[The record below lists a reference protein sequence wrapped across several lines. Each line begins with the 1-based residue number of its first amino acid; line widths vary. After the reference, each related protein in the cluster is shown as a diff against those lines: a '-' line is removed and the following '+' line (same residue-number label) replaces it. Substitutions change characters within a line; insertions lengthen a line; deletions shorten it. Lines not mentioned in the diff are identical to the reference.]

1 MKRSSDKTGSS
12 LPSRQLRGSDALM
25 LRAAATRDRDL
36 HTVLRLAARRRLARV
51 DDVPAAP
58 AAASVPAPAQTA
70 TPTRTTSPAAG
81 APTLLKRIDVTD
93 NLLRLEV
100 SRPPGFDYTPG
111 QHVKLGMRG
120 VLRNYSLVS
129 APHQAH
135 LEFFVELFPGGR
147 LSRHLRAATPG
158 TAMSLGKRAKG
169 RLAVDARYSNQLLV
183 GTVTGIAPYVS
194 FVRHHLAHGTVAHGR
209 RRFII
214 LHGASYASELG
225 YADELAELA
234 RQHPETVVYAATVSR
249 SQSPENA
256 GWGGAHGR
264 VEDHL
269 AGLISRLGLTP
280 ADTAAFACG
289 NPGMVR
295 NVAQDCRRR
304 GFDTYTEAFD

>member
-1 MKRSSDKTGSS
+1 MKRPSDKAADS
-12 LPSRQLRGSDALM
+12 LPGRQLRASAALVR
-25 LRAAATRDRDL
+25 RAAATRDRDL
-36 HTVLRLAARRRLARV
+36 HAVLRLAARRRLARAG
-51 DDVPAAP
+51 DVPPALAAGPMP
-58 AAASVPAPAQTA
+58 AARPAPA
-70 TPTRTTSPAAG
+70 RTSSAAAG
-81 APTLLKRIDVTD
+81 SPTLLQRIDVTD
-93 NLLRLEV
+93 DLLRLEV

-111 QHVKLGMRG
+111 QHVKLGMHG
-120 VLRNYSLVS
+120 VMRTYSLVS

-135 LEFFVELFPGGR
+135 LEFFIELFAGGR
-147 LSRHLRAATPG
+147 LSQHLRTATAG
-158 TAMSLGKRAKG
+158 TAMALGERAKG
-169 RLAVDARYSNQLLV
+169 RLTVDTRRRNQLLV

-194 FVRHHLAHGTVAHGR
+194 FVRYHLAQGAGQ

-225 YADELAELA
+225 YAEELAELA
-234 RQHPETVVYAATVSR
+234 GQHPEAVVYVATVSR
-249 SQSPENA
+249 PESPENA

-269 AGLISRLGLTP
+269 GGLISRLGLTP

-304 GFDTYTEAFD
+304 GFDTYTEVFD